1 MKSEKFNTTE
11 NKEPLFEEI
20 NLGLFFKTLL
30 REKKL
35 ISLITLSTSF
45 LTALSTFFITPVYL
59 GSFNIVVKNKSN
71 NKKIFENSL
80 PFSDSINLNSRDN
93 TEKLILESPSVLK
106 PVYTYVIDHY
116 KEKNLKNK
124 KLSFQAWIDKELNIK
139 FLDKSSVLKVE
150 YKNSDKKF
158 LLDVLN
164 KISKEYQKYSK
175 RNKEEELDSTIVF
188 LEKQKDIMKIKS
200 MKSTKEY
207 NSFTIANGLGNIDG
221 FPSLDNNNIS
231 FKNLNS
237 RTKNNDLNNISIQK
251 NNSILQTESNNNA
264 AQRYEKQFEL
274 LENYEA
280 SLLDLSSS
288 LKSNSRT
295 LRDLRAKI
303 ENLKS
308 SLKRPNKILIKYRD
322 LKNKAERDQR
332 FFYEIEDQLEI
343 SNLQKV
349 NIPKPWEMISIPT
362 LADSRIFPN
371 KTRFTLSAFFISFI
385 LSSIIA
391 FIKEKK
397 SGKIYDLENI
407 KNNLDFKFIDTIY
420 SYSLNVSEFL
430 IAQII
435 TNSSSNKNKK
445 IGILNFSSLTREDFL
460 SLKKDEKI
468 NYEIIDISEIK
479 PVSDFD
485 KYFIFIESGK
495 LNKRDKIILNQLNKI
510 IGEQFLGWFYVDLNY
525 NLK

>member
-1 MKSEKFNTTE
+1 MKSEKFNTIE
-11 NKEPLFEEI
+11 NKEALFEEI

-45 LTALSTFFITPVYL
+45 VTALSTFFITPIYL
-59 GSFNIVVKNKSN
+59 GSFNIVVKNQSN
-71 NKKIFENSL
+71 NKNFFENSL
-80 PFSDSINLNSRDN
+80 PFSDRINLSSRDN

-106 PVYTYVIDHY
+106 PVYTYIIDQY

-124 KLSFQAWIDKELNIK
+124 QLSFQAWINKELNIK

-175 RNKEEELDSTIVF
+175 RNREEELDSTIIF

-200 MKSTKEY
+200 MKSNKEY

-221 FPSLDNNNIS
+221 FPSLDNNIS

-237 RTKNNDLNNISIQK
+237 RTKNDALNNISIQK

-264 AQRYEKQFEL
+264 AQRYKKQFEL

-295 LRDLRAKI
+295 LKDLRAKI

-349 NIPKPWEMISIPT
+349 NIPKPWKMISIPT

-371 KTRFTLSAFFISFI
+371 KKRITFIAFFISFI

-391 FIKEKK
+391 FIREKK
-397 SGKIYDLENI
+397 SGIIYDLENI

-420 SYSLNVSEFL
+420 GYSLNMSKDL
-430 IAQII
+430 ITQII

-445 IGILNFSSLTREDFL
+445 IGILNFSSLSREDFL

-479 PVSDFD
+479 LVSDFD
-485 KYFIFIESGK
+485 KYFILIESGK
-495 LNKRDKIILNQLNKI
+495 LNNRDKIILNQLNKI
-510 IGEQFLGWFYVDLNY
+510 IGEKFLGWFYVDLNI